1 MLPVPSISAG
11 AGTPKNT
18 LAAMFGVKKYPT
30 SRVGVVA
37 FPIRTLEP
45 GRGAPARVM
54 FGAFSSTK
62 TSVAF
67 TVTAHRFSFGE
78 SCAEAGVARTA
89 LSRNNAPA
97 SGKAVGR
104 SEEHTSELQSLMR
117 IS

>member
-1 MLPVPSISAG
+1 MVHLFFFSSRRRHTRCALVTGVQTCALPI
-11 AGTPKNT
+11 
-18 LAAMFGVKKYPT
+18 LKKYPT

-89 LSRNNAPA
+89 DRKSTRLNS
-97 SGKAVGR
+97 S
-104 SEEHTSELQSLMR
+104 H
-117 IS
+117 

>member
-78 SCAEAGVARTA
+78 SCAEA
-89 LSRNNAPA
+89 
-97 SGKAVGR
+97 R
-104 SEEHTSELQSLMR
+104 SEERRVGKECDGTGRSRWSPDP
-117 IS
+117 